1 MMNAA
6 PPDITSVRPQT
17 SSIPQNST
25 NPGGMSNFNMNQPI
39 RQLGPPSAIQPRMSN
54 FNPQY
59 SQSPHTQGPRIQ
71 SPGGIGP
78 PSNFP
83 STVPAVNGTGAA
95 PPRPISVSGNRIL
108 ANGN

>member
-1 MMNAA
+1 MNAA

-17 SSIPQNST
+17 SSVSQNST
-25 NPGGMSNFNMNQPI
+25 NPRGVSNFNMNQPI

-59 SQSPHTQGPRIQ
+59 GQSPHTQGPRIQ
-71 SPGGIGP
+71 APGGIGP

-83 STVPAVNGTGAA
+83 SNVPVVNGTGAA
-95 PPRPISVSGNRIL
+95 PPRPISVSGTRIL
-108 ANGN
+108 ANDN